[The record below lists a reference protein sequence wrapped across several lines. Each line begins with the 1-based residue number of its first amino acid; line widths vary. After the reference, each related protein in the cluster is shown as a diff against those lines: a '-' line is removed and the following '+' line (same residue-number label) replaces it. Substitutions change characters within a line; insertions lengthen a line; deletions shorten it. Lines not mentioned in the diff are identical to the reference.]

1 LEVILVNKREVKNH
15 SHRSCELIVKF
26 DDRVKKGIEDKNRDK
41 EGSLNF
47 SKLKKGLLFLLDHI
61 QEIYPRSFT
70 RPFYGETLN
79 YKRTLSYHVLF
90 FFQNHVR
97 HARLITHMHSH
108 TPLPFSF
115 LFLHLAVRLHPM
127 RLSVQMHHPQDS
139 RAVYPSSLAK

>member
-1 LEVILVNKREVKNH
+1 MEVILVNKREVKNH

-26 DDRVKKGIEDKNRDK
+26 DDRVKKGIEDKNGDK

-90 FFQNHVR
+90 FPKPRTPRSLNYA
-97 HARLITHMHSH
+97 HAFAYT
-108 TPLPFSF
+108 
-115 LFLHLAVRLHPM
+115 LAF
-127 RLSVQMHHPQDS
+127 
-139 RAVYPSSLAK
+139 